1 MVLQVETAT
10 LLDQY
15 LVTRTPEL
23 REQVVLQ
30 SVPLVHYLLGRL
42 GISKEMGSEYEDL
55 VNQGLLGLI
64 DAVDRYDP
72 KHGTKFSTYAGLR
85 VRGKVLDYLRSTDWM
100 SRSARQRVR
109 HIQKAITSLWATNQ
123 REPTEDEIGHFLDMK
138 VEDVQLGLGDSNRV
152 LVSLDSMTDI
162 DQDGDDTSLHERLS
176 DENQADPSEVIEE
189 VNIKEEMIVAIKQL
203 SEREQLL
210 LSLYYYD
217 ELTFKDIG
225 KVMGITES
233 RVCQL
238 HARALLNLKAVMN
251 HD

>member
-10 LLDQY
+10 LMDQY
-15 LVTRTPEL
+15 LVTRSPEL

-72 KHGTKFSTYAGLR
+72 KHGTRFSTYAGLR
-85 VRGKVLDYLRSTDWM
+85 VRGKILDYLRSTDWM

-109 HIQKAITSLWATNQ
+109 HIQKAITTLWAANQ
-123 REPTEDEIGHFLDMK
+123 REPTEDEIGDLLGMK

-152 LVSLDSMTDI
+152 LVSLDSTTDV
-162 DQDGDDTSLHERLS
+162 DPDGEDTSLHERLS
-176 DENQADPSEVIEE
+176 DDNQADPSEVIEE
-189 VNIKEEMIVAIKQL
+189 VDLKGEMVTAIKQL

-210 LSLYYYD
+210 LSLYYYE